1 MYAILDKIVI
11 DKNGNIGI
19 GTMMPICSFDAS
31 QKTDCIIIPSGYENE
46 KPLIPYDGML
56 RVDKFEFSL
65 QIYRGGWSNFGNI
78 VPTILGVSQY
88 NLVSVS
94 TETIISG
101 TNFEPSME
109 WEFIGADGSRQFPIV
124 TYTSS
129 NQVTLTRPDIFP
141 TSNSPY
147 TLHVHSIKSGL
158 DLYHNILFSAL
169 SVPIITS
176 AQPQTLN
183 INTSLSSFDISYNF
197 IANQLVTWSIS
208 PTTYGDISSNGYL
221 LLSFP
226 RYSNVSGNFVVSATN
241 DNGTASKTWSY
252 NITNPPL
259 ITSLQPQTIIQSTSG
274 GQYDISYNFTSNQDV
289 SWSIIPITYG
299 DINATGELTISFP
312 RYTTTSGTFIVS
324 ATSILGTS
332 TRSWNY
338 NITNIPIITSVQP
351 TNIIADTTDSSY
363 NNTYTFTANQD
374 VSWSIIPTTYGN
386 ISSSGILT
394 LTFPQNTSALGT
406 YIVTATGTGGIAT
419 QSWNFDVT
427 DIVPDTISGGTY
439 VDVSGYRIRT
449 FTSSS
454 TLIVSTTTTV
464 DLLLIGGGGG
474 GGGGQNRAAGGGAAG
489 GVVYKTLYSITTGSY
504 PITIGSGGTT
514 SSSDGTN
521 GVNSQ
526 FSSLIAIGGGSG
538 NGGFG
543 NGGDGGSGGGGS
555 QAATNGG
562 NALQAASASGGFGN
576 NGGGGRYQSGGGGG
590 GATGTGVLAIYSGN
604 AGNGGAGYT
613 SNISGISLVYAGG
626 GGGGTQVNS
635 AVAGTGGTGGGGNG
649 GKIAAGNNA
658 TYYGSGG
665 GGGGSID
672 NGGYPSTYY
681 TGGTGYQG
689 VFIVKYN
696 YSAQPAVTITS
707 IQPANISQST
717 LNSAYTITYNFTS
730 NRTVIW
736 SISPTTYTDLSS
748 NTGALRL
755 TFPQNTVASGT
766 YTITATRSSGTA
778 TQSWNYNVSNIID
791 PLSGGTAV
799 DISGYRIRTFTSSD
813 TLVVSNTTT
822 INYLI
827 VAGGGGG
834 GHNIAPPAFS
844 GGGAG
849 GVIQGSMVTLSGSFP
864 ITIGNGGSPGVNGQN
879 STGLGLTAIGGG
891 AGGGG
896 GGGAGSG
903 GGSGGGQGGTGGSLP
918 NGQTRASGTVGQ
930 GNAGGAAVNNTS
942 DAAGG
947 GGGFSSVGQDGTTGV
962 SGNGGLGLTSS
973 ISGNSMTYAGG
984 GGRTNQ
990 GFRAGYYGS
999 ASAEPNSGSGGAGT
1013 TGNGGSGIVIIK
1025 YNLTVITSSQPTNIS
1040 QNTLNAA
1047 YTISYTFTANQAVIW
1062 SISPTTYTD
1071 LSSNTGALTLTFP
1084 QNTVASGTYT
1094 ITATS
1099 SIGTATQ
1106 SWTYVVQDSIITSSL
1121 LQLINWYDANTG
1133 LTFIGSG
1140 ISQWNDLSSYNRHLT
1155 QATAAKQPVL
1165 SSTDINGLPGVNFG
1179 NISGKVMSCTGTNF
1193 NSVTATFVFLLKPLQ
1208 KFVINSF
1215 LNTSGSWI
1223 TGSVHHFFN
1232 DSSAYTIAVNSGGTN
1247 DHLSTFTF
1255 TPGTPYIMVVDY
1267 NASNK
1272 TSRLRV
1278 NGVSY
1283 VDYSSYTA
1291 GQTLLLN
1298 SLDVGGWSGDTAR
1311 TFYGTIGEIMVFN
1324 TILSELDKQKI
1335 EGYLAQKWWSTNNP
1349 LEVNHPYKSINPS
1362 ALSISQFPTGAWA
1375 VLEAS
1380 TISQSNNT
1388 KIATWG
1394 STTQTFIQT
1403 TETNKPTYFTT
1414 GGYNNG
1420 PYVYFNRLNSNY
1432 LNAGTRTLNIST
1444 NGGFTSV
1451 CLIKFTGS
1459 VGASERIHDLGNNAY
1474 DMNLA
1479 FNRLGTSQN
1488 FGLDIYNSS
1497 STEYVN
1503 SANNEIVQEEWMVL
1517 AVRYIKQSKIQAY
1530 KNNVML
1536 IDKTITTDFTDRT
1549 ITNTYI
1555 GRSNWTNDAYLN
1567 AHISKLFI
1575 YDRALTDTEMTT
1587 LYNYIINVP
1596 IITSSQPTNI
1606 TADTSS
1612 NPYTILYNFTSNR
1625 TVTWSISPTTY
1636 TDLSSNTGALRL
1648 TFPVGTNTSG
1658 TYTITATGSTGIAT
1672 QSWTYNVQNSSALYS
1687 FTTNTF
1693 TNATATGRNGP
1704 TLAQIQSAYSSQS
1717 WASNTSYLNV
1727 TIQGVQEWTVPI
1739 TGIYSFIVAGAAGGT
1754 ATSLYVK
1761 AGGQGNIVYGTVVLS
1776 KNDKVLIII
1785 GQGGVN
1791 NGNQAGGGGGSFV
1804 FKTSLQLSNYL
1815 FAAGGGGGATNYQF
1829 SSGGG
1834 AGSSSVN
1841 GTNGING
1848 TGSGGGAGGGGG
1860 VNGEFGSG
1868 GISLIGSTTPNGAAG
1883 SSTTVVGGEGS
1894 TAPVGTGSQGG
1905 GGGGGS
1911 IGSILVTATF
1921 IGARSVPNEGYQG
1934 QSVGAPGGEGGFGGG
1949 GSGGMGAASGGGAGG
1964 AGGYSGGGGG
1974 GAGGFGGAGGGGGS
1988 NANSSFVTSIN
1999 TSYGTNNGMG
2009 YVTITKL

>member
-88 NLVSVS
+88 NLVSIS
-94 TETIISG
+94 TETIITG

-299 DINATGELTISFP
+299 NINATGELTISFP
-312 RYTTTSGTFIVS
+312 RYTTTSGTFIVT
-324 ATSILGTS
+324 AINILGIS

-338 NITNIPIITSVQP
+338 NITNIPIITSTQP
-351 TNIIADTTDSSY
+351 TNIIADTTDNDYDISY
-363 NNTYTFTANQD
+363 NFIANQD
-374 VSWSIIPTTYGN
+374 VSWSIIPTTYGD
-386 ISSSGILT
+386 ISSNGELT
-394 LTFPQNTSALGT
+394 LTFPQNTLALGT

-439 VDVSGYRIRT
+439 IDVSGYRIRT

-474 GGGGQNRAAGGGAAG
+474 GGGGSNRAAGGGAAG
-489 GVVYKTLYSITTGSY
+489 GVVYKTLYSITAGTY

-514 SSSDGTN
+514 SSTDGTN
-521 GVNSQ
+521 GVSSQ
-526 FSSLIAIGGGSG
+526 FSTIIAIGGGLG

-562 NALQAASASGGFGN
+562 NALQSASASGGFGSS
-576 NGGGGRYQSGGGGG
+576 GGGGRYQSGGGGG

-689 VFIVKYN
+689 ILIIKYP
-696 YSAQPAVTITS
+696 YAPIPLPVITS
-707 IQPANISQST
+707 LQPENISVDTNENQFDIS
-717 LNSAYTITYNFTS
+717 YNFTA
-730 NRTVIW
+730 NRTVTW
-736 SISPTTYTDLSS
+736 SLTPTTYGNINS
-748 NTGALRL
+748 NTGYLALSFPINTNAL
-755 TFPQNTVASGT
+755 GTFIV
-766 YTITATRSSGTA
+766 TATGPGGTT
-778 TQSWNYNVSNIID
+778 TQSWTYSIGIIPD
-791 PLSGGTAV
+791 PISGGTYV
-799 DISGYRIRTFTSSD
+799 DASGYRIRTFTSSD
-813 TLVVSNTTT
+813 TLVVSTTTT
-822 INYLI
+822 IDYLI

-834 GHNIAPPAFS
+834 GTRHAG

-849 GVIQGSMVTLSGSFP
+849 GGIYNTGILTQASYNIIIGGGGVGKTGTAGSG
-864 ITIGNGGSPGVNGQN
+864 GNGDN
-879 STGLGLTAIGGG
+879 SSFFSNTAIGGG
-891 AGGGG
+891 GGAASADSNGRIGGSGGGGNAGGLGGSSTSGQGNNGGAGATNPSSEPSYAGGG
-896 GGGAGSG
+896 GGGAG
-903 GGSGGGQGGTGGSLP
+903 Q
-918 NGQTRASGTVGQ
+918 V
-930 GNAGGAAVNNTS
+930 GGAAVSGTNAGGGNGGAGYLYPIS
-942 DAAGG
+942 ISYYGG
-947 GGGFSSVGQDGTTGV
+947 GGGGSNAGTSTGV
-962 SGNGGLGLTSS
+962 AGTGG
-973 ISGNSMTYAGG
+973 IGG
-984 GGRTNQ
+984 GG
-990 GFRAGYYGS
+990 AGSKG
-999 ASAEPNSGSGGAGT
+999 PNAAVSGTINTGGGGGAGGFT
-1013 TGNGGSGIVIIK
+1013 SANNGDAGNGGSGIVIVR
-1025 YNLTVITSSQPTNIS
+1025 YNLTVITSSQP
-1040 QNTLNAA
+1040 
-1047 YTISYTFTANQAVIW
+1047 V
-1062 SISPTTYTD
+1062 
-1071 LSSNTGALTLTFP
+1071 
-1084 QNTVASGTYT
+1084 
-1094 ITATS
+1094 
-1099 SIGTATQ
+1099 
-1106 SWTYVVQDSIITSSL
+1106 
-1121 LQLINWYDANTG
+1121 
-1133 LTFIGSG
+1133 
-1140 ISQWNDLSSYNRHLT
+1140 
-1155 QATAAKQPVL
+1155 
-1165 SSTDINGLPGVNFG
+1165 
-1179 NISGKVMSCTGTNF
+1179 
-1193 NSVTATFVFLLKPLQ
+1193 
-1208 KFVINSF
+1208 
-1215 LNTSGSWI
+1215 
-1223 TGSVHHFFN
+1223 
-1232 DSSAYTIAVNSGGTN
+1232 
-1247 DHLSTFTF
+1247 
-1255 TPGTPYIMVVDY
+1255 
-1267 NASNK
+1267 
-1272 TSRLRV
+1272 
-1278 NGVSY
+1278 
-1283 VDYSSYTA
+1283 
-1291 GQTLLLN
+1291 
-1298 SLDVGGWSGDTAR
+1298 
-1311 TFYGTIGEIMVFN
+1311 
-1324 TILSELDKQKI
+1324 
-1335 EGYLAQKWWSTNNP
+1335 
-1349 LEVNHPYKSINPS
+1349 
-1362 ALSISQFPTGAWA
+1362 
-1375 VLEAS
+1375 
-1380 TISQSNNT
+1380 
-1388 KIATWG
+1388 
-1394 STTQTFIQT
+1394 
-1403 TETNKPTYFTT
+1403 
-1414 GGYNNG
+1414 
-1420 PYVYFNRLNSNY
+1420 
-1432 LNAGTRTLNIST
+1432 
-1444 NGGFTSV
+1444 
-1451 CLIKFTGS
+1451 
-1459 VGASERIHDLGNNAY
+1459 
-1474 DMNLA
+1474 
-1479 FNRLGTSQN
+1479 
-1488 FGLDIYNSS
+1488 
-1497 STEYVN
+1497 
-1503 SANNEIVQEEWMVL
+1503 
-1517 AVRYIKQSKIQAY
+1517 
-1530 KNNVML
+1530 
-1536 IDKTITTDFTDRT
+1536 
-1549 ITNTYI
+1549 
-1555 GRSNWTNDAYLN
+1555 
-1567 AHISKLFI
+1567 
-1575 YDRALTDTEMTT
+1575 
-1587 LYNYIINVP
+1587 
-1596 IITSSQPTNI
+1596 NI

-1612 NPYTILYNFTSNR
+1612 NPYTILYNFTSNQ

-1648 TFPVGTNTSG
+1648 TFPIGTNTSG
-1658 TYTITATGSTGIAT
+1658 TYTITATSSIGTAT
-1672 QSWTYNVQNSSALYS
+1672 QSWTYNVQNGSLLYS

-1727 TIQGVQEWTVPI
+1727 TIQGIQDWKVPV
-1739 TGIYSFIVAGAAGGT
+1739 TGTYSFIVGGAAGGNST
-1754 ATSLYVK
+1754 TGSGV
-1761 AGGQGNIVYGTVVLS
+1761 AGGLGNVVYGTVALTIG
-1776 KNDKVLIII
+1776 DIIKI
-1785 GQGGVN
+1785 IVGQRGGN
-1791 NGNQAGGGGGSFV
+1791 NLYQAGGSGGSFV

-1815 FAAGGGGGATNYQF
+1815 FVAGGGGGSTHTAGGGGGSGNTTSGGSTAAGTGGGTGGTNGTAGAGGNGSGSTGAGASGSATTVA
-1829 SSGGG
+1829 GG
-1834 AGSSSVN
+1834 AGSS
-1841 GTNGING
+1841 G
-1848 TGSGGGAGGGGG
+1848 
-1860 VNGEFGSG
+1860 
-1868 GISLIGSTTPNGAAG
+1868 PN
-1883 SSTTVVGGEGS
+1883 
-1894 TAPVGTGSQGG
+1894 QGG
-1905 GGGGGS
+1905 GGGGGA
-1911 IGSILVTATF
+1911 IGSILTTATF
-1921 IGARSVPNEGYQG
+1921 IGGESLAATPGNL
-1934 QSVGAPGGEGGFGGG
+1934 AGGEGGFGGG
-1949 GSGGMGAASGGGAGG
+1949 ASGGMGGQGGGGAGAG
-1964 AGGYSGGGGG
+1964 GGYSGGGGG
-1974 GAGGFGGAGGGGGS
+1974 GQGGWGGGGGGS
-1988 NANSSFVTSIN
+1988 NANSSLVTSIN
-1999 TSYGTNNGMG
+1999 TSYATNNGQG